1 MNPIYGRPVMSFRFA
16 NRMSVTP
23 KSYIMELISICQDP
37 EIISFASG
45 LPDTNLLPME
55 SVARAAENL
64 LSSEE
69 GRSSLQYSIT
79 EGYPPLREFI
89 AARYRR
95 RYGID
100 VDPENILIVNGSQQC
115 FDLIGKAMLDPGSP
129 MVIEQPGY
137 IGAVQGFSLFEP
149 RFLPVELKE
158 NGPEIEHLKAAME
171 EEPRLFYA
179 VPNSQNPMGSTYSM
193 EKRREIADIISD
205 SGTIVLEDDAYGE
218 LCFDAV
224 SHPPL
229 YSMIPD
235 NVVLT
240 GSFSKV
246 LAPGMRCGWMLGP
259 DEIMEKVK
267 VAKEA
272 ADLHSNY
279 LSQRIIYQWL
289 LENDLDEHIRRINGI
304 YRTKRD
310 LMLRM
315 MDELMPEGIEYTRPS
330 GGLFIWM
337 TLPEGDTMELFRR
350 ALREKVAI
358 MPGAPFFTNGGPRK
372 SARLNFSTP
381 TMDAIEEGMH
391 RLAEVTR
398 NYLADI

>member
-1 MNPIYGRPVMSFRFA
+1 MSFRFA

-45 LPDTNLLPME
+45 LPDTALLPME
-55 SVARAAENL
+55 TLARAAQNL
-64 LSSEE
+64 LSTEE
-69 GRSSLQYSIT
+69 GRTSLQYNIT

-89 AARYRR
+89 ANRYRQ
-95 RYGID
+95 RYGFE
-100 VDPENILIVNGSQQC
+100 VDPDNILIVNGSQQC
-115 FDLIGKAMLDPGSP
+115 FDLIGKVLLDTGSP

-137 IGAVQGFSLFEP
+137 IGAVQGFSIFEP
-149 RFLPVELKE
+149 RFLSVELKE
-158 NGPEIEHLKAAME
+158 NGPEIDQLRAAME
-171 EEPRLFYA
+171 KKPRLFYA
-179 VPNSQNPMGSTYSM
+179 VPNSQNPMGSTYSL
-193 EKRREIADIISD
+193 EKRKEIAEIISG
-205 SGTIVLEDDAYGE
+205 SETVVLEDDAYGE
-218 LCFDAV
+218 LSFNAV
-224 SHPPL
+224 SPPPL
-229 YSMIPD
+229 YSMVPE

-259 DEIMEKVK
+259 DEIMEKVR

-289 LENDLDEHIRRINGI
+289 LENDFDEHIRRINGI
-304 YRTKRD
+304 YRAKRD

-315 MDELMPEGIEYTRPS
+315 MDELMPEGISYTRPS

-337 TLPEGDTMELFRR
+337 TLPAGDTMELFQR
-350 ALREKVAI
+350 ALKAKVAI
-358 MPGAPFFTNGGPRK
+358 MPGAPFYTDGGLSR

-381 TMDAIEEGMH
+381 TLDEIEEGMH

-398 NYLADI
+398 NYLAGL